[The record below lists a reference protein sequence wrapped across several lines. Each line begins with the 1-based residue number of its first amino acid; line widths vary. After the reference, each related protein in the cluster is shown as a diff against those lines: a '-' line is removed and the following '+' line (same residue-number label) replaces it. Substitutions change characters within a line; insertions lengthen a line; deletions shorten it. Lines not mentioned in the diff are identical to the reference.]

1 MKYLGFI
8 ALLAIITALSIKPKS
23 IEERVAIQIE
33 ESQALHDSAINLLI
47 ELHEKND
54 SLIDKYFP
62 KYGLG
67 NN

>member
-1 MKYLGFI
+1 MKYLLSI
-8 ALLAIITALSIKPKS
+8 ALLALITALSIKPKS

-33 ESQALHDSAINLLI
+33 ESQALHDSAMNLLI

-54 SLIDKYFP
+54 SLIDIYFP
-62 KYGLG
+62 KNGVG

>member
-8 ALLAIITALSIKPKS
+8 ALLALITTLSIKPKS
-23 IEERVAIQIE
+23 IEERVSIQIE
-33 ESQALHDSAINLLI
+33 ESQALHDSAMNLLI

-54 SLIDKYFP
+54 SLIDIYFP
-62 KYGLG
+62 KDGVG

>member
-8 ALLAIITALSIKPKS
+8 ALLALITALSIKPKS

-33 ESQALHDSAINLLI
+33 ESQALHDSAMNLLI
-47 ELHEKND
+47 KLHEKND

-62 KYGLG
+62 NGE
-67 NN
+67 

>member
-33 ESQALHDSAINLLI
+33 ESEALHDSAMNLLI
-47 ELHEKND
+47 ELH
-54 SLIDKYFP
+54 
-62 KYGLG
+62 
-67 NN
+67 

>member
-33 ESQALHDSAINLLI
+33 ESQDLHDSAMNLLI
-47 ELHEKND
+47 ELHKKND
-54 SLIDKYFP
+54 SLIDIYFP
-62 KYGLG
+62 KDGVG

>member
-33 ESQALHDSAINLLI
+33 ESEALHDSAINLLI

-54 SLIDKYFP
+54 SLIDIYFP
-62 KYGLG
+62 KDGVG

>member
-1 MKYLGFI
+1 MKYLLSI
-8 ALLAIITALSIKPKS
+8 ALLAIIMALSIKPKS

-33 ESQALHDSAINLLI
+33 ESQALHDSAMNLLI

-54 SLIDKYFP
+54 SLIDIYFP
-62 KYGLG
+62 KDGVG

>member
-33 ESQALHDSAINLLI
+33 ESQALHDSAINLLR

-54 SLIDKYFP
+54 SLIDIYFP
-62 KYGLG
+62 KDGVG